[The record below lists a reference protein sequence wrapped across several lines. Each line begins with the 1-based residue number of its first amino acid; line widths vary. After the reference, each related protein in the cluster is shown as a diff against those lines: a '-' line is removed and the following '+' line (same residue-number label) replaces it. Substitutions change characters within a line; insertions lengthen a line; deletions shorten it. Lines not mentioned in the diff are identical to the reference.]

1 MDEQK
6 DKTDDSEMS
15 RNNKSEYNS
24 FVAAYKAA
32 YLAMSHGQVLK
43 ETTATWQSLK
53 DHFPMGM
60 LCAGNVCLFYKSK

>member
-32 YLAMSHGQVLK
+32 YSAMPHGQVLK
-43 ETTATWQSLK
+43 ETTANWQNVSL
-53 DHFPMGM
+53 F
-60 LCAGNVCLFYKSK
+60 CLVLKLVVDCITC